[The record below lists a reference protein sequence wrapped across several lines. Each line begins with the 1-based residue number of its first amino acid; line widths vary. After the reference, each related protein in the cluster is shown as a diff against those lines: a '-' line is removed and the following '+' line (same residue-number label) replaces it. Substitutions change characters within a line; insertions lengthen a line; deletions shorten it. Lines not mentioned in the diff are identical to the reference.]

1 MQKEGEVMQD
11 IHILSEIEENVAKVI
26 IGKRKVTRLLLAS
39 IAAGGHVLLEDVP
52 GTGKTVLAKT
62 IAKSMGCKFDR
73 VQFTPDL
80 LPSDVTGLSF
90 FNQEKNAFKFKAGP
104 VFTNILLADEIN
116 RATPRT
122 QSSLLECMAEGQVTV
137 DGETRSLD
145 APFFVLAT
153 QNPVETIGC
162 FPLPEAQLDRF
173 IMKISMGSLTQQEE
187 REMLERCL
195 QEEPLAHINAVCT
208 GEDICRLQRACR
220 EVFIHDDLKDYIVSL
235 VQETRRYQGGIQGG
249 VVQGVSPRGTL
260 AFARA
265 AQGFALVNGRDYV
278 VPEDLKEV
286 ALPVLSHRLI
296 GELEEAQ
303 KDALIQ
309 GLLNSVALPTEDWS
323 KR

>member
-1 MQKEGEVMQD
+1 MQST
-11 IHILSEIEENVAKVI
+11 HLLSEIQENVARVI
-26 IGKRKVTRLLLAS
+26 IGKREVTRLLLAS

-62 IAKSMGCKFDR
+62 IAKSMGCRFDR

-90 FNQEKNAFKFKAGP
+90 FNQEKNAFTFKEGP

-137 DGETRSLD
+137 DGTTRCLD

-153 QNPVETIGC
+153 QNPIETIGC
-162 FPLPEAQLDRF
+162 FSLPEAQLDRF
-173 IMKISMGSLTQQEE
+173 IMKISMGSLTQQQEL
-187 REMLERCL
+187 EMLDRYIH
-195 QEEPLAHINAVCT
+195 EEPLAHIEAVCT
-208 GEDICRLQRACR
+208 GEDIRLLQRACR
-220 EVFIHDDLKDYIVSL
+220 EVFIHDDLKNYIVSL
-235 VQETRRYQGGIQGG
+235 VQETRRHKSGVQGSAAA
-249 VVQGVSPRGTL
+249 GVSPRGTL

-265 AQGFALVNGRDYV
+265 AQGMALVNDRDYV
-278 VPEDLKEV
+278 VPEDIKAV
-286 ALPVLSHRLI
+286 AVPVLGHRLV
-296 GELEEAQ
+296 GEFEEVQ
-303 KDALIQ
+303 KNAFIQ
-309 GLLNSVALPTEDWS
+309 KLLDSVALPTEDWS

>member
-1 MQKEGEVMQD
+1 MQGT
-11 IHILSEIEENVAKVI
+11 HILSEIEENVARVI
-26 IGKRKVTRLLLAS
+26 IGKREVTRLLLAS

-62 IAKSMGCKFDR
+62 MAKSMGCKFDR

-90 FNQEKNAFKFKAGP
+90 FNQEKSAFTFKEGP

-137 DGETRSLD
+137 DGTTRSLG

-173 IMKISMGSLTQQEE
+173 IMKVSMGSLTQQQE
-187 REMLERCL
+187 REMLDRYIH
-195 QEEPLAHINAVCT
+195 EEPLAHIEAVCT
-208 GEDICRLQRACR
+208 DEDIRQLQRACK
-220 EVFIHDDLKDYIVSL
+220 EVFIHDDLKNYIVSL
-235 VQETRRYQGGIQGG
+235 VQETRRHKSNIQGSA
-249 VVQGVSPRGTL
+249 VAGVSPRGTL

-265 AQGFALVNGRDYV
+265 AQGLALVSGRDYV
-278 VPEDLKEV
+278 VPEDLKTV
-286 ALPVLSHRLI
+286 AVPVLGHRLI
-296 GELEEAQ
+296 GEFEEAQ
-303 KDALIQ
+303 KNALIQ
-309 GLLNSVALPTEDWS
+309 ELLDRVALPTEDWS

>member
-1 MQKEGEVMQD
+1 MENT
-11 IHILSEIEENVAKVI
+11 HLLSQIEENVSGVI
-26 IGKRKVTRLLLAS
+26 IGKREVTRLLLAA
-39 IAAGGHVLLEDVP
+39 IAAGGHVLLEDLP

-90 FNQEKNAFKFKAGP
+90 FNQEKNAFTFKEGP

-122 QSSLLECMAEGQVTV
+122 QSSLLECMAERQVTV
-137 DGETRSLD
+137 DGTTRSLE
-145 APFFVLAT
+145 APFFVIAT

-173 IMKISMGSLTQQEE
+173 LMKLDMGSLTLQEE
-187 REMLERCL
+187 REMLDRHIR
-195 QEEPLAHINAVCT
+195 EEPLSHIEAVCT
-208 GEDICRLQRACR
+208 GEDIRQLQLACR
-220 EVFIHDDLKDYIVSL
+220 EVFIHDDLKNYLVSF
-235 VQETRRYQGGIQGG
+235 VQETRRCEGNMQGCA
-249 VVQGVSPRGTL
+249 VAGVSPRGTL

-265 AQGFALVNGRDYV
+265 AQGLALVNGRDYV
-278 VPEDLKEV
+278 VPEDLKAV
-286 ALPVLSHRLI
+286 AIPVLSHRLM
-296 GELEEAQ
+296 GDFEQ
-303 KDALIQ
+303 TRKTKLIQ
-309 GLLNSVALPTEDWS
+309 ELLSHVALPTEDWS

>member
-1 MQKEGEVMQD
+1 MESK
-11 IHILSEIEENVAKVI
+11 HILSEIEENVARVI
-26 IGKRKVTRLLLAS
+26 IGKREVTRLLLAS

-90 FNQEKNAFKFKAGP
+90 YNQEKNAFTFKEGP

-137 DGETRSLD
+137 DGTTRCLD

-173 IMKISMGSLTQQEE
+173 IMKISMGSLTHQQE
-187 REMLERCL
+187 REMLDRYIR
-195 QEEPLAHINAVCT
+195 EEPLAHIEAVCT
-208 GEDICRLQRACR
+208 AEDIRRLQYACR
-220 EVFIHDDLKDYIVSL
+220 EVFLHDDLKNYIVSL
-235 VQETRRYQGGIQGG
+235 VQETRRHKSGIQGSAAA
-249 VVQGVSPRGTL
+249 GVSPRGTL

-265 AQGFALVNGRDYV
+265 AQGLALVNGRDYV
-278 VPEDLKEV
+278 VPEDIKSV
-286 ALPVLSHRLI
+286 AIPVLSHRLI
-296 GELEEAQ
+296 GEFEQAQ
-303 KDALIQ
+303 KNTLIQ
-309 GLLNSVALPTEDWS
+309 KLLDSVALPTEDWS

>member
-1 MQKEGEVMQD
+1 MQGT
-11 IHILSEIEENVAKVI
+11 HILSEIEENVARVI
-26 IGKRKVTRLLLAS
+26 IGKREVTRLLLAS

-90 FNQEKNAFKFKAGP
+90 FNQEKNAFTFKEGP

-122 QSSLLECMAEGQVTV
+122 QSSLLECMAEEQVTV
-137 DGETRSLD
+137 DGTTRRLS

-173 IMKISMGSLTQQEE
+173 IMKVNMGSLTQQQE
-187 REMLERCL
+187 REMLDRYIHA
-195 QEEPLAHINAVCT
+195 EPLAHIEAVCT
-208 GEDICRLQRACR
+208 AEDIRQLQRACR
-220 EVFIHDDLKDYIVSL
+220 EVFIHDDLKNYIVSL
-235 VQETRRYQGGIQGG
+235 VQETRRHKSSIQGIAAA
-249 VVQGVSPRGTL
+249 GVSPRGTL

-265 AQGFALVNGRDYV
+265 AQGLALVNGRDYV
-278 VPEDLKEV
+278 VPEDLKAV
-286 ALPVLSHRLI
+286 AIPVLGHRLI
-296 GELEEAQ
+296 GEFEDVQ
-303 KDALIQ
+303 KNVLIQ
-309 GLLNSVALPTEDWS
+309 ELLSKVALPTEDWS

>member
-1 MQKEGEVMQD
+1 MQD
-11 IHILSEIEENVAKVI
+11 THILSKIEENVAKVI
-26 IGKRKVTRLLLAS
+26 IGKREITRLLLAS

-90 FNQEKNAFKFKAGP
+90 FNQEKNAFTFKEGP

-137 DGETRSLD
+137 DGTTRRLA

-173 IMKISMGSLTQQEE
+173 IMKINMGSLTQQEE
-187 REMLERCL
+187 REMLDRYIR
-195 QEEPLAHINAVCT
+195 EEPLAHIEAVCT
-208 GEDICRLQRACR
+208 DEDIRQLQGACR
-220 EVFIHDDLKDYIVSL
+220 EVFIHNDLKDYIVSL
-235 VQETRRYQGGIQGG
+235 VQETRRHKGSIQGSAA
-249 VVQGVSPRGTL
+249 VGVSPRGTL

-265 AQGFALVNGRDYV
+265 AQGLALVNGRDYV
-278 VPEDLKEV
+278 VPEDLKAV
-286 ALPVLSHRLI
+286 AIPVLGHRLI
-296 GELEEAQ
+296 GELEETR
-303 KDALIQ
+303 KNTLIQ
-309 GLLNSVALPTEDWS
+309 KLLDSVALPTEDWS

>member
-1 MQKEGEVMQD
+1 MQGT
-11 IHILSEIEENVAKVI
+11 HILSEIEENVSKVI
-26 IGKRKVTRLLLAS
+26 IGKREVTRLLLAAV
-39 IAAGGHVLLEDVP
+39 AAGGHVLLEDVP

-90 FNQEKNAFKFKAGP
+90 FNQEKGAFTFKEGP

-137 DGETRSLD
+137 DGTTRSLG

-173 IMKISMGSLTQQEE
+173 IMKITMGSLTQAQE
-187 REMLERCL
+187 REMLDRYIR
-195 QEEPLAHINAVCT
+195 EEPLARIEAVCT
-208 GEDICRLQRACR
+208 DEDVRKLQQACR
-220 EVFIHDDLKDYIVSL
+220 EVFIHDDLKNYIVSL
-235 VQETRRYQGGIQGG
+235 VQETRRHKGGAQGSA
-249 VVQGVSPRGTL
+249 VQGVSPRGTL

-265 AQGFALVNGRDYV
+265 AQGFALVEGRDYV
-278 VPEDLKEV
+278 VPEDIKAV
-286 ALPVLSHRLI
+286 AVPVLSHRLI

-303 KDALIQ
+303 KNALIQ

>member
-1 MQKEGEVMQD
+1 M
-11 IHILSEIEENVAKVI
+11 
-26 IGKRKVTRLLLAS
+26 
-39 IAAGGHVLLEDVP
+39 LLEDVP

-62 IAKSMGCKFDR
+62 IARSMGCKFDR

-90 FNQEKNAFKFKAGP
+90 FNQEKNAFTFKEGP
-104 VFTNILLADEIN
+104 IFTNILLADEIN

-137 DGETRSLD
+137 DGTTRCLD

-173 IMKISMGSLTQQEE
+173 IMKINMGSLTQQEE
-187 REMLERCL
+187 REMLDRYIH
-195 QEEPLAHINAVCT
+195 EEPLAHIEAVCT
-208 GEDICRLQRACR
+208 GEDIRLLQRACR
-220 EVFIHDDLKDYIVSL
+220 EVFIHDDLKNYIVSL
-235 VQETRRYQGGIQGG
+235 VQETRRHKSGIRGSAA
-249 VVQGVSPRGTL
+249 GVSPRGTL

-265 AQGFALVNGRDYV
+265 AQGLALVNGRDYV
-278 VPEDLKEV
+278 VPEDIKTV
-286 ALPVLSHRLI
+286 AVPVLSHRLI
-296 GELEEAQ
+296 GEFEETQ
-303 KDALIQ
+303 KNTLIQ
-309 GLLNSVALPTEDWS
+309 KLLDSVALPTEDWS

>member
-1 MQKEGEVMQD
+1 M
-11 IHILSEIEENVAKVI
+11 
-26 IGKRKVTRLLLAS
+26 IGKGEVTRLLLAS
-39 IAAGGHVLLEDVP
+39 IAAGGHVLLEDMP

-62 IAKSMGCKFDR
+62 LAKSMGCRFDR

-90 FNQEKNAFKFKAGP
+90 FNQEKNAFTFKEGP

-137 DGETRSLD
+137 DGMTRSLET
-145 APFFVLAT
+145 PFFVLAT

-173 IMKISMGSLTQQEE
+173 IMKVNMGSLTRQEE
-187 REMLERCL
+187 REMLDRYIRD
-195 QEEPLAHINAVCT
+195 EPLAHIEAVCAA
-208 GEDICRLQRACR
+208 EDIRQLQHACR
-220 EVFIHDDLKDYIVSL
+220 EVFIHDDLKNYIVSL
-235 VQETRRYQGGIQGG
+235 VQETRHHKKGLQGSAAA
-249 VVQGVSPRGTL
+249 GVSPRGTL

-265 AQGFALVNGRDYV
+265 AQGLALVNGRDYV
-278 VPEDLKEV
+278 VPEDLKAV
-286 ALPVLSHRLI
+286 AVPALSHRLI
-296 GELEEAQ
+296 GELETAQ
-303 KDALIQ
+303 KEALIQ
-309 GLLNSVALPTEDWS
+309 ELLSSVALPTEDWS